1 MLIGA
6 LILTVIG
13 LFISIMAGYLAA
25 DNLSPLPALLGVISA
40 VFIIG
45 ALTLAH
51 GPGTLDS
58 VQPPY
63 SNQEA
68 SK

>member
-13 LFISIMAGYLAA
+13 LSISIMAGYLAA
-25 DNLSPLPALLGVISA
+25 ENLSPLPALLGVISV

-45 ALTLAH
+45 ALALAH
-51 GPGTLDS
+51 GPVATNS
-58 VQPPY
+58 VQSPY
-63 SNQEA
+63 INQEVPQ
-68 SK
+68 